1 VRTYRFGGET
11 EFDELSGEVR
21 RGLAITRLE
30 PQPAM
35 VLALLARRAGELVTH
50 DDQASSLG

>member
-1 VRTYRFGGET
+1 MRTYRFGGET